1 MATKERKKKNRRTNR
16 AGGQPRNYS
25 QLYKD
30 DNSKLEVVP
39 ASASSLAEI
48 GAGVKKG
55 SEAVDWTSE
64 YAYVIG
70 DLRVLLMVSAVLFV
84 VMIGAGFLF

>member
-1 MATKERKKKNRRTNR
+1 MATKERKKNRRSNR
-16 AGGQPRNYS
+16 AGGRPSNYS

-30 DNSKLEVVP
+30 DNSKVDAVP
-39 ASASSLAEI
+39 ATPSSLAEI

-64 YAYVIG
+64 YTYVIG
-70 DLRVLLMVSAVLFV
+70 DLRTLLAVSALIFV